1 MNSTFKLFLN
11 SKKFSTKHKKYFDVY
26 DEIFKDYI
34 NKPITFVEIGILNG
48 GSLELWREYFGPH
61 ARIIGIDLNPECKKF
76 EQNGIEIFIGDQSN
90 PNFWDDFYNKV
101 GSIDIL
107 LDDGGHTNLQ
117 QIITTVKSVGNI
129 KDGGLLV
136 TEDTHTS
143 YRSEFNN
150 PSKKSYINFS
160 KKIIDD
166 INFTHPGLGEF
177 KHSLNK
183 NIYSIRFFESFVVCY
198 INRKKTYMNS
208 IIENKSKNLATI
220 DDLRNAD
227 SILERIKS
235 KDSLYKNIKFLK
247 KYKIINYL
255 VKKLKKILFF
265 FNHRKDLKKYEKYFK

>member
-1 MNSTFKLFLN
+1 MSSTYKLFLN
-11 SKKFSTKHKKYFDVY
+11 SKKFSTKHKKYFHVY

-48 GSLELWREYFGPH
+48 GSLELWREYFGPD

-166 INFTHPGLGEF
+166 INFTHPGLGKF
-177 KHSLNK
+177 KYSLNEI
-183 NIYSIRFFESFVVCY
+183 IYSIRFFESFVVCY
-198 INRKKTYMNS
+198 IDRKKTYINS
-208 IIENKSKNLATI
+208 IIENKSKDLATM
-220 DDLRNAD
+220 DDLRNED
-227 SILERIKS
+227 SILEKIKLNS
-235 KDSLYKNIKFLK
+235 SIYENIKFLK
-247 KYKIINYL
+247 KYKIIHYI
-255 VKKLKKILFF
+255 VKKIKKVLFL
-265 FNHRKDLKKYEKYFK
+265 FNYRRDLKKYKKYFK